1 MKQEKGRKKEYSN
14 VKIIKESKSDLDA
27 IAKSFGLKV
36 GEVMEAMIAYF
47 KHTKQSP
54 INQKKQMNE
63 LEGFKEEIQE
73 GVIARSREM
82 VETFLKKQ
90 KEEHFKAL
98 NEVLEKV
105 EAKERIFSNDKA
117 LELWNTFKKELPLSL
132 QSLDK
137 YQKAFETLGKKVE
150 KPSDPFLYMLKDK

>member
-1 MKQEKGRKKEYSN
+1 
-14 VKIIKESKSDLDA
+14 
-27 IAKSFGLKV
+27 
-36 GEVMEAMIAYF
+36 MEAMIAYF
-47 KHTKQSP
+47 KYTKQNP
-54 INQKKQMNE
+54 ITQKNMMNE

-105 EAKERIFSNDKA
+105 EEKERIFSNEKA
-117 LELWNTFKKELPLSL
+117 LELWNTFRKELPISLS
-132 QSLDK
+132 SLDK
-137 YQKAFETLGKKVE
+137 YQNAFEILGKTVE
-150 KPSDPFLYMLKDK
+150 KPVKVKNDLLDLK